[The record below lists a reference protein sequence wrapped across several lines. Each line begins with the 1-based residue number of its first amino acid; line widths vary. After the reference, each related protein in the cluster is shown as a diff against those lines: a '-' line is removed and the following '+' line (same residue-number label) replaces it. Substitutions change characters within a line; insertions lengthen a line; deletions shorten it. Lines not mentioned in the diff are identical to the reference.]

1 MDTASSQ
8 FYKAIHSVFNSMEQ
22 QEYMILGVIIVL
34 MFFAI
39 HLYSLAKE
47 KNKLRETIDHNV
59 KVFQKAFDLA
69 EDAMLILSEKN
80 RVIFANK
87 SMLSLLELESG
98 YQLEILRDM
107 PKIKIQK
114 EWISLDKFIEEQ
126 QRRIM
131 HKVLNVPQ
139 IMLKMEGDDPIAIN
153 LHLDT
158 VSMEDKDNELY
169 SIITIQDLTQTQKF
183 EKMKYRHKLT
193 DMPNQTQAL
202 HDLPALYSKIHIEN
216 NKIALILISF
226 DDFSKLRSII
236 GVEQSNEVLIKFSKY
251 VRSIVND
258 DMNILV
264 YHTFDNHFLLT
275 TSNVESVETVKALV
289 EDIQAKLKTFYK
301 MEDVSL
307 HLTVSAGIALYPD
320 SGPTRK
326 LLDNTYKALSEAQ
339 KKGNGKVIVYTPD
352 KLPSKYDELTLLND
366 MKDALNKGE
375 FEVYYQPIVTTENE
389 EIIAAEALIKW
400 IHPKYGIISPEV
412 FIGLMEKTGF
422 IIELGKFVLEEVL
435 KQQKRWELFKFKNIE
450 VSINVSMVEIDTG
463 EFVAH
468 VKQRLEHHQI
478 KPESIKFEI
487 TEGIAMINESKTEK
501 YFHALKKL
509 GVGISLDDFG
519 TGYTSFIYLKKIPA
533 DILKIDKSLVKHM
546 LSNIEDQRIVHA
558 MIELG
563 HNLGMK
569 IVVEGVETKKMV
581 ELLSTYG
588 CDYMQGYYFSKPLP
602 VFEFQKLLR

>member
-1 MDTASSQ
+1 MDTVLSQ
-8 FYKAIHSVFNSMEQ
+8 FHNILNSMGQ

-34 MFFAI
+34 MFFII

-47 KNKLRETIDHNV
+47 KNKLRETINHNV

-80 RVIFANK
+80 KVIFANK
-87 SMLSLLELESG
+87 SMVSLLELELG
-98 YQLEILRDM
+98 YQLEVLRDI
-107 PKIKIQK
+107 PKIKIK
-114 EWISLDKFIEEQ
+114 KKWIYLDKFIDEQ
-126 QRRIM
+126 RVRIM
-131 HKVLNVPQ
+131 QKVLNVPQ
-139 IMLKMEGDDPIAIN
+139 IMLKTEGHNPIAIN

-158 VSMEDKDNELY
+158 LSIEHKDNGYY
-169 SIITIQDLTQTQKF
+169 SIITIQDLTQTQKT

-202 HDLPALYSKIHIEN
+202 HDLPALFSKIHIEN
-216 NKIALILISF
+216 NKIALVLMSF
-226 DDFSKLRSII
+226 DDFAKLRSII
-236 GVEQSNEVLIKFSKY
+236 GFEQSNEVLIKFSKY
-251 VRSIVND
+251 LRSIVNE

-275 TSNVESVETVKALV
+275 ISNVESIHEVKALLV
-289 EDIQAKLKTFYK
+289 EIQTQLAIFYK

-307 HLTVSAGIALYPD
+307 HLTVSAGIALYPE

-326 LLDNTYKALSEAQ
+326 LLDNTYKALLQAQ
-339 KKGNGKVIVYTPD
+339 KEGNGKITVYIPD
-352 KLPSKYDELTLLND
+352 ALQNEYDELILHND
-366 MKDALNKGE
+366 MKSALSKGE
-375 FEVYYQPIVTTENE
+375 FEVYYQPIVNVENE
-389 EIIAAEALIKW
+389 EVIAAEALVRW
-400 IHPKYGIISPEV
+400 MHPIYGVISPEV

-422 IIELGKFVLEEVL
+422 IIELGWFVLEEVL

-450 VSINVSMVEIDTG
+450 ISINVSMVEIDTG
-463 EFVAH
+463 EFVEH
-468 VKQRLEHHQI
+468 VKQQLEHHQV
-478 KPESIKFEI
+478 KPETIKFEI
-487 TEGIAMINESKTEK
+487 TEGIAMISESKTEK
-501 YFHALKKL
+501 YFHALKRL

-519 TGYTSFIYLKKIPA
+519 TGYTSFNYLKKFPA
-533 DILKIDKSLVKHM
+533 DILKIDKSLVDHI
-546 LSNIEDQRIVHA
+546 LTNAEDQRIVHA

-569 IVVEGVETKKMV
+569 IVVEGIETKKMV
-581 ELLSTYG
+581 ELLSSYG